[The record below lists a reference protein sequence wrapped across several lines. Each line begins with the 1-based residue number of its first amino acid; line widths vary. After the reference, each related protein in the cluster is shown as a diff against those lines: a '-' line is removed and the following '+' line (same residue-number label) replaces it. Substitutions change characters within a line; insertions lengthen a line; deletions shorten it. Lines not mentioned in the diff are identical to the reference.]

1 MREMNHNAF
10 TAISKTCA
18 SHSFVSMQIDSAL
31 ETSHATS
38 VTAPKL
44 VMQCSPPSTV
54 PQYARRHPRHC
65 APYAAVYAVPQ
76 YTAASYTVLLN
87 LGMVSIERFP
97 CGHSD
102 ATKQDFSQ
110 NFFFH
115 TVFQKETLL
124 NSNTC

>member
-1 MREMNHNAF
+1 MCHDM
-10 TAISKTCA
+10 TSLAIRAGRLGA
-18 SHSFVSMQIDSAL
+18 STVCF
-31 ETSHATS
+31 S
-38 VTAPKL
+38 V
-44 VMQCSPPSTV
+44 V

-87 LGMVSIERFP
+87 LGMVSIERFL

-102 ATKQDFSQ
+102 STKQDFSQ
-110 NFFFH
+110 NIFFH

-124 NSNTC
+124 NSNIC